1 MITNIENA
9 LVIEAQKVRLLG
21 IDINTKLSFS
31 GHIESIC
38 KKAGK
43 KLNALSRQCT
53 ILSLNKRKILMS
65 AYFISQFSCCPLV
78 WMFCS
83 RGLNNKIN
91 ILHYRALQIVYHD
104 FTSTFQQL
112 LEKDDAVAIHH
123 RNIRFLATEMYKVS
137 NGIAS
142 PSMSEIFRYK
152 NGTVDNVS
160 SNTRLACKFYNPVI
174 PKTRNYGLETLR
186 HLAPK
191 IWNIL
196 PVEIKNVTSLQV
208 LSLKIKTWIPINCPC
223 SICATSIPYLGFI

>member
-1 MITNIENA
+1 MIANIENA

-21 IDINTKLSFS
+21 IDIDTKLSFS

-38 KKAGK
+38 KIAGK
-43 KLNALSRQCT
+43 KLNSLSRQCT
-53 ILSLNKRKILMS
+53 ILPLIKIKVKILMS
-65 AYFISQFSCCPLV
+65 AFFISQFSYCPLV

-91 ILHYRALQIVYHD
+91 SLYYRSLQIVYRD
-104 FTSTFQQL
+104 FISTFQQL
-112 LEKDDAVAIHH
+112 LEKDGAVYYFTITIFAS
-123 RNIRFLATEMYKVS
+123 LPLKMYKVS

-160 SNTRLACKFYNPVI
+160 SSTRLACKFYNLVK
-174 PKTRNYGLETLR
+174 PKTTNYGPETLC

-196 PVEIKNVTSLQV
+196 PVEIKNVTSPQV
-208 LSLKIKTWIPINCPC
+208 FRQKN
-223 SICATSIPYLGFI
+223 